1 MSRNKCG
8 WKQLQTKQRRL
19 PMISV
24 GIDVSKEKSTVC
36 VLKPYGEVV
45 MPPRDVQHTESE
57 LAKLVK
63 ELQKQQEEVRVVME
77 ATGAYHL
84 PVLSYMKEHGF
95 FVALVN
101 PLEMKRYRCQGI
113 RNAKTDKIDSRIIAN
128 YGIDFWYHLT
138 DFRPREQYYVELRLL
153 GRQYRQYMKFRVE
166 NVLAL
171 ANMLD
176 QTMPGIKTLLG
187 DWNKDTGK
195 DKLSDFAYEYWHF
208 DNITK
213 KSEKQFVESFTKWA
227 KKKGYRQNESKAKQI
242 YALAKEGI
250 PTLPS
255 STPSTKM
262 LVQESV
268 KIVREVDN
276 TLTQILTR
284 MSEIAKMLPEYQV
297 VHDMGGVGDAL
308 AARLIGEIGDVRRF
322 HNAKSLIAYA
332 GIDAPP
338 YQSGKF
344 TGTDRHISKRGSS
357 TLRKVGFETMTCLV
371 MQKKC
376 GDPVYDFI
384 KKKQAEGKA
393 CKVAKIAGFNKFLRI
408 YYARVMEVYQ

>member
-1 MSRNKCG
+1 
-8 WKQLQTKQRRL
+8 
-19 PMISV
+19 MISV

-84 PVLSYMKEHGF
+84 PVLSYMKENGF

-322 HNAKSLIAYA
+322 HNAKALVAYA

-371 MQKKC
+371 MQKKI

-384 KKKQAEGKA
+384 QKKQAEGKPS
-393 CKVAKIAGFNKFLRI
+393 KVARIAGFNKFLRI
-408 YYARVMEVYQ
+408 YYARVMEIYQ

>member
-1 MSRNKCG
+1 
-8 WKQLQTKQRRL
+8 
-19 PMISV
+19 MISV
-24 GIDVSKEKSTVC
+24 GIDVSKEKSTIC
-36 VLKPYGEVV
+36 ILKPYGEIV
-45 MPPRDVQHTESE
+45 MKPRAVQHTETE
-57 LAKLVK
+57 LAKLTC
-63 ELQKQQEEVRVVME
+63 ELQMLQDEVRVVME
-77 ATGAYHL
+77 ATGTYHL
-84 PVLSYMKEHGF
+84 PILSYLKEKGF

-113 RNAKTDKIDSRIIAN
+113 RNVKTDKIDSVIIAN
-128 YGIDFWYHLT
+128 YGIDFWYRLS
-138 DFRPREQYYVELRLL
+138 DFRSNEKEYMELRLL

-166 NVLAL
+166 NVLSL
-171 ANMLD
+171 ANILD
-176 QTMPGIKTLLG
+176 QTMPGIKTLLS
-187 DWNKDTGK
+187 DWNKYTGK

-208 DNITK
+208 DNIKK
-213 KSEKQFVESFTKWA
+213 KSEKQFLESYSKWA
-227 KKKGYRQNESKAKQI
+227 KKKGYRQSESKAKQI

-255 STPSTKM
+255 NTPSTKM

-268 KIVREVDN
+268 KIVREVDD

-297 VHDMGGVGDAL
+297 VHDMGGVGDVL

-322 HNAKSLIAYA
+322 RNAKSLIAYA

-393 CKVAKIAGFNKFLRI
+393 SKVAKIAGFNKFLRI

>member
-1 MSRNKCG
+1 
-8 WKQLQTKQRRL
+8 
-19 PMISV
+19 MISV

-36 VLKPYGEVV
+36 VLKPYGEVI
-45 MPPRDVQHTESE
+45 MSPREVQHTESE

-63 ELQKQQEEVRVVME
+63 ELQKLQEEVRVVME

-84 PVLSYMKEHGF
+84 PILSYMKENGF
-95 FVALVN
+95 FVALIN

-138 DFRPREQYYVELRLL
+138 DFKPSEQYYVELRLL

-166 NVLAL
+166 NVLTL

-176 QTMPGIKTLLG
+176 QTMPGIKTLLS
-187 DWNKDTGK
+187 DWNKYTGK
-195 DKLSDFAYEYWHF
+195 DKLADFAYEYWHF

-213 KSEKQFVESFTKWA
+213 KTEKQFVESFTKWA

-284 MSEIAKMLPEYQV
+284 MTEIAKMLPEYQV

-322 HNAKSLIAYA
+322 HNAKALVAYA

-344 TGTDRHISKRGSS
+344 TGTDRHISKRGSP

-371 MQKKC
+371 MQKKV

-384 KKKQAEGKA
+384 KKKQDEGKA
-393 CKVAKIAGFNKFLRI
+393 SKVARIAGFNKFLRI
-408 YYARVMEVYQ
+408 YYARVIEIYQ

>member
-1 MSRNKCG
+1 
-8 WKQLQTKQRRL
+8 
-19 PMISV
+19 MISV
-24 GIDVSKEKSTVC
+24 GIDVSKEKSTIC
-36 VLKPYGEVV
+36 ILKPYGEIV
-45 MPPRDVQHTESE
+45 MKPRAVQHTETE
-57 LAKLVK
+57 LAKLTC
-63 ELQKQQEEVRVVME
+63 ELQMLQDEVRVVME
-77 ATGAYHL
+77 ATGTYHL
-84 PVLSYMKEHGF
+84 PILSYLKEKGF

-113 RNAKTDKIDSRIIAN
+113 RNVKTDKIDSVIIAN
-128 YGIDFWYHLT
+128 YGIDFWYRLS
-138 DFRPREQYYVELRLL
+138 DFRSNEKEYMELRLL

-166 NVLAL
+166 NVLSL
-171 ANMLD
+171 ANILD
-176 QTMPGIKTLLG
+176 QTMPGIKTLLS
-187 DWNKDTGK
+187 DWNKYTGK

-208 DNITK
+208 DNIKK
-213 KSEKQFVESFTKWA
+213 KSEKQFLESYSKWA
-227 KKKGYRQNESKAKQI
+227 KKKGYRQSESKAKQI

-268 KIVREVDN
+268 KIVREVDD

-297 VHDMGGVGDAL
+297 VHDMGGVGDVL

-322 HNAKSLIAYA
+322 RNAKSLIAYA

-344 TGTDRHISKRGSS
+344 TGTNRHISKRGSS

-393 CKVAKIAGFNKFLRI
+393 CKVAKIAGFNKFLKI

>member
-1 MSRNKCG
+1 
-8 WKQLQTKQRRL
+8 
-19 PMISV
+19 MISV

-84 PVLSYMKEHGF
+84 PVLSYMKENGF

-322 HNAKSLIAYA
+322 HNAKALVAYA

-371 MQKKC
+371 MQKKV

-384 KKKQAEGKA
+384 KKKQDEGKA
-393 CKVAKIAGFNKFLRI
+393 SKVAKIAGFNKFLRI
-408 YYARVMEVYQ
+408 YYARVMEIYQ

>member
-1 MSRNKCG
+1 
-8 WKQLQTKQRRL
+8 
-19 PMISV
+19 MISV

-36 VLKPYGEVV
+36 VLKPYGEIV
-45 MPPRDVQHTESE
+45 MTPRDVQHTESE
-57 LAKLVK
+57 LAKLVS
-63 ELQKQQEEVRVVME
+63 ELQKLQEEVRIVME

-84 PVLSYMKEHGF
+84 PVLSYMKENGF
-95 FVALVN
+95 FVALIN

-138 DFRPREQYYVELRLL
+138 DFKTSEQYYVELRLL

-187 DWNKDTGK
+187 DWNKDTGR

-213 KSEKQFVESFTKWA
+213 KTEKQFVESFTKWA

-276 TLTQILTR
+276 TLKQILTR

-297 VHDMGGVGDAL
+297 VRDMGGVGDAL

-322 HNAKSLIAYA
+322 HNAKALVAYA

-371 MQKKC
+371 MQKKV

-384 KKKQAEGKA
+384 KKKQDEGKA
-393 CKVAKIAGFNKFLRI
+393 SKVARIAGFNKFLRI
-408 YYARVMEVYQ
+408 YYARVMEIYQ

>member
-1 MSRNKCG
+1 
-8 WKQLQTKQRRL
+8 
-19 PMISV
+19 MISV

-84 PVLSYMKEHGF
+84 PVLSYMKENGF

-268 KIVREVDN
+268 KIVREVEN

-322 HNAKSLIAYA
+322 HNAKALVAYA

-371 MQKKC
+371 MQKKV

-384 KKKQAEGKA
+384 KKKQDEGKA
-393 CKVAKIAGFNKFLRI
+393 SKVAKIAGFNKFLRI
-408 YYARVMEVYQ
+408 YYARVMEIYQ

>member
-1 MSRNKCG
+1 
-8 WKQLQTKQRRL
+8 
-19 PMISV
+19 MISV

-36 VLKPYGEVV
+36 VLKPYGEII
-45 MPPRDVQHTESE
+45 MKPKDVQHTESE
-57 LAKLVK
+57 LSKLIT
-63 ELQKQQEEVRVVME
+63 ELQALKEEVRVVME

-84 PVLSYMKEHGF
+84 PILSYLKEKGF
-95 FVALVN
+95 FVAIIN

-113 RNAKTDKIDSRIIAN
+113 RNAKTDKIDARIIAN
-128 YGIDFWYHLT
+128 YGIDFWHHLT
-138 DFRPREQYYVELRLL
+138 DFKASEQHYMELRLL

-166 NVLAL
+166 NVQAL

-176 QTMPGIKTLLG
+176 QTMPGIKSILS
-187 DWNKDTGK
+187 DWNKNTGK
-195 DKLSDFAYEYWHF
+195 DKLADFAYEYWHF
-208 DNITK
+208 DNIKK
-213 KSEKQFVESFTKWA
+213 KSEKQFLESYLKWA

-268 KIVREVDN
+268 KIVREVDD

-284 MSEIAKMLPEYQV
+284 MYEISKMLPEYQV
-297 VHDMGGVGDAL
+297 VRDMGGVGDAL

-322 HNAKSLIAYA
+322 DNAKSLVAYA

-384 KKKQAEGKA
+384 KKKQLEGKP

>member
-1 MSRNKCG
+1 
-8 WKQLQTKQRRL
+8 
-19 PMISV
+19 MISV

-45 MPPRDVQHTESE
+45 MMPRDVQHTESE

-63 ELQKQQEEVRVVME
+63 ELQKLQEEVRIVME

-84 PVLSYMKEHGF
+84 PILSYMKENGF

-138 DFRPREQYYVELRLL
+138 DFKTSEQYYVELRLL

-166 NVLAL
+166 NVLTL

-187 DWNKDTGK
+187 DWNKYTGK

-213 KSEKQFVESFTKWA
+213 KTEKQFVESFTKWA

-284 MSEIAKMLPEYQV
+284 MTEIAKMLPEYQV

-322 HNAKSLIAYA
+322 HNAKALVAYA

-371 MQKKC
+371 MQKKV

-384 KKKQAEGKA
+384 KKKQDEGKA
-393 CKVAKIAGFNKFLRI
+393 SKVARIAGFNKFLRI
-408 YYARVMEVYQ
+408 YYARVMEIYQ

>member
-1 MSRNKCG
+1 
-8 WKQLQTKQRRL
+8 
-19 PMISV
+19 MISV
-24 GIDVSKEKSTVC
+24 GIDVSKEKSTIC
-36 VLKPYGEVV
+36 ILKPYGEIV
-45 MPPRDVQHTESE
+45 MKPRAVQHTETE
-57 LAKLVK
+57 LAKLTC
-63 ELQKQQEEVRVVME
+63 ELQMLQDEVRVVME
-77 ATGAYHL
+77 ATGTYHL
-84 PVLSYMKEHGF
+84 PILSYLKEKGF

-113 RNAKTDKIDSRIIAN
+113 RNVKTDKIDSVIIAN
-128 YGIDFWYHLT
+128 YGIDFWYRLS
-138 DFRPREQYYVELRLL
+138 DFRSNEKEYMELRLL

-166 NVLAL
+166 NVLSL
-171 ANMLD
+171 ANILD
-176 QTMPGIKTLLG
+176 QTMPGIKTLLS
-187 DWNKDTGK
+187 DWNKYTGK

-208 DNITK
+208 DNIKK
-213 KSEKQFVESFTKWA
+213 KSEKQFLESYSKWA
-227 KKKGYRQNESKAKQI
+227 KKKGYRQSESKAKQI
-242 YALAKEGI
+242 YALAKEGL

-268 KIVREVDN
+268 KIVREVDD

-297 VHDMGGVGDAL
+297 VHDMGGVGDVL

-322 HNAKSLIAYA
+322 RNAKSLIAYA

>member
-1 MSRNKCG
+1 
-8 WKQLQTKQRRL
+8 
-19 PMISV
+19 MISV
-24 GIDVSKEKSTVC
+24 GIDVSKEKSTIC
-36 VLKPYGEVV
+36 ILKPYGEIV
-45 MPPRDVQHTESE
+45 MKPRAVQHTETE
-57 LAKLVK
+57 LAKLTC
-63 ELQKQQEEVRVVME
+63 ELQMLQDEVRVVME
-77 ATGAYHL
+77 ATGTYHL
-84 PVLSYMKEHGF
+84 PILSYLKEKGF

-113 RNAKTDKIDSRIIAN
+113 RNVKTDKIDSVIIAN
-128 YGIDFWYHLT
+128 YGIDFWYRLS
-138 DFRPREQYYVELRLL
+138 DFRSNEKEYMELRLL

-166 NVLAL
+166 NVLSL
-171 ANMLD
+171 ANILD
-176 QTMPGIKTLLG
+176 QTMPGIKTLLS
-187 DWNKDTGK
+187 DWNKYTGK

-208 DNITK
+208 DNIKK
-213 KSEKQFVESFTKWA
+213 KSEKQFLESYSKWA
-227 KKKGYRQNESKAKQI
+227 KKKGYRQSESKAKQI

-268 KIVREVDN
+268 KIVREVDD

-297 VHDMGGVGDAL
+297 VHDMGGVGDVL

-322 HNAKSLIAYA
+322 RNAKSLIAYA

-393 CKVAKIAGFNKFLRI
+393 GKVAKIAGFNKFLRI

>member
-1 MSRNKCG
+1 
-8 WKQLQTKQRRL
+8 
-19 PMISV
+19 MISV
-24 GIDVSKEKSTVC
+24 GIDVSKEKSTIC
-36 VLKPYGEVV
+36 ILKPYGEIV
-45 MPPRDVQHTESE
+45 MKPRAVQHTETE
-57 LAKLVK
+57 LAKLTC
-63 ELQKQQEEVRVVME
+63 ELQMLQDEVRVVME
-77 ATGAYHL
+77 ATGTYHL
-84 PVLSYMKEHGF
+84 PILSYLKEKGF

-113 RNAKTDKIDSRIIAN
+113 RNVKTDKIDSVIIAN
-128 YGIDFWYHLT
+128 YGIDFWYRLS
-138 DFRPREQYYVELRLL
+138 DFRSNEKEYMELRLL

-166 NVLAL
+166 NVLSL
-171 ANMLD
+171 ANILD
-176 QTMPGIKTLLG
+176 QTMPGIKTLLS
-187 DWNKDTGK
+187 DWNKYTGK

-208 DNITK
+208 DNIKK
-213 KSEKQFVESFTKWA
+213 KSEKQFLESYSKWA
-227 KKKGYRQNESKAKQI
+227 KKKGYRQSESKAKQI

-268 KIVREVDN
+268 KIVREVDD
-276 TLTQILTR
+276 TLTKILTR

-297 VHDMGGVGDAL
+297 VHDMGGVGDVL

-371 MQKKC
+371 MQKKH

-384 KKKQAEGKA
+384 KKKQNEGKA

>member
-1 MSRNKCG
+1 MNCNKCG
-8 WKQLQTKQRRL
+8 WKQLQAKQRRL

-45 MPPRDVQHTESE
+45 MMPRDVQHTESE

-63 ELQKQQEEVRVVME
+63 ELQKLQEEVRIVME

-84 PVLSYMKEHGF
+84 SILSYMKENGF
-95 FVALVN
+95 FVALIN

-128 YGIDFWYHLT
+128 YGIDFWYHLI
-138 DFRPREQYYVELRLL
+138 DFKPSEQYYAEVRLL

-166 NVLAL
+166 NVLTL

-187 DWNKDTGK
+187 DWNKNTGK

-213 KSEKQFVESFTKWA
+213 KTEKQFVESFTKWA

-284 MSEIAKMLPEYQV
+284 MTEIAKMLPEYQV

-322 HNAKSLIAYA
+322 HNAKALVAYA

-371 MQKKC
+371 MQKKV

-384 KKKQAEGKA
+384 KKKQDEGKA
-393 CKVAKIAGFNKFLRI
+393 SKVARIAGFNKFLRI
-408 YYARVMEVYQ
+408 YYARVMEIYQ

>member
-1 MSRNKCG
+1 
-8 WKQLQTKQRRL
+8 
-19 PMISV
+19 MISV
-24 GIDVSKEKSTVC
+24 GIDVSKEKSTIC
-36 VLKPYGEVV
+36 ILKPYGEIV
-45 MPPRDVQHTESE
+45 MKPRAVQHTETE
-57 LAKLVK
+57 LAKLTC
-63 ELQKQQEEVRVVME
+63 ELQMLQDEVRVVME
-77 ATGAYHL
+77 ATGTYHL
-84 PVLSYMKEHGF
+84 PILSYLKEKGF

-113 RNAKTDKIDSRIIAN
+113 RNVKTDKIDSVIIAN
-128 YGIDFWYHLT
+128 YGIDFWYRLS
-138 DFRPREQYYVELRLL
+138 DFRSNEKEYMELRLL

-166 NVLAL
+166 NVLSL
-171 ANMLD
+171 ANILD
-176 QTMPGIKTLLG
+176 QTMPGIKTLLS
-187 DWNKDTGK
+187 DWNKYTGK

-208 DNITK
+208 DNIKK
-213 KSEKQFVESFTKWA
+213 KSEKQFLESYSKWA
-227 KKKGYRQNESKAKQI
+227 KKKGYRQSESKAKQI

-255 STPSTKM
+255 STPSTNM

-268 KIVREVDN
+268 KIVREVDD

-297 VHDMGGVGDAL
+297 VHDMGGVGDVL

-322 HNAKSLIAYA
+322 RNAKSLIAYA

-393 CKVAKIAGFNKFLRI
+393 CKVAKLAGFNKFLRI